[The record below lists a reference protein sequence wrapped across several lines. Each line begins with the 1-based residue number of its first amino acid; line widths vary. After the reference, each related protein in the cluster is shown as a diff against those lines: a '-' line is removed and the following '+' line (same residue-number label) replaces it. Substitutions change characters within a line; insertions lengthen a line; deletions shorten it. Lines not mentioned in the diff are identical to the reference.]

1 MTNHKQQTLN
11 GLPYVNT
18 WQGLV
23 ITLAVNLLIAIA
35 LWLLGWISRDSLI
48 LDALICGATT
58 SIISVAVIYPK
69 IRKIRMEGGLPRQVP
84 ENRWL
89 QKLPRKPVP
98 LTIALSILFA
108 VFMGCLSVAVV
119 WFFEIKTFTPLRFLV
134 WKLAYSL
141 VLSVKLAD
149 LVILRLMQPDCM
161 QPDQPEQTGTAA
173 IRNPLPRK
181 ETIRN
186 LFNTI
191 TDDFGFNMIMGLI
204 FGGTLLVE
212 GHNVLITAT
221 TRSGIVIGGLI
232 LGFILSLRMVYPVT
246 KTIRTSRDAGQLPPF
261 DKRTWIARLPEKPFL
276 LMLVLM
282 LPIMVI
288 SAAVLWAV
296 LTFFGFD
303 ILNFFQ
309 YFIVRTI
316 YVSLLTKPVTQL
328 IVLRYRQPAKA

>member
-18 WQGLV
+18 WQGIV

-35 LWLLGWISRDSLI
+35 LWMQGWINRDSLI

-84 ENRWL
+84 ENRWF
-89 QKLPRKPVP
+89 QKLPRKPAP
-98 LTIALSILFA
+98 LTIALSIPFA
-108 VFMGCLSVAVV
+108 VLMGCLSVAVV

-134 WKLAYSL
+134 WKLVYST

-149 LVILRLMQPDCM
+149 IVILRLVQSDCM
-161 QPDQPEQTGTAA
+161 QPNQPEQTGTAA

-181 ETIRN
+181 ETLRN

-191 TDDFGFNMIMGLI
+191 TNDFGFNMIMGLV

-212 GHNVLITAT
+212 GHNVLIIAT

-246 KTIRTSRDAGQLPPF
+246 KTIRASRDAGQLPPL
-261 DKRTWIARLPEKPFL
+261 DKRTGIVRLPEKPFL
-276 LMLVLM
+276 LMLVLA
-282 LPIMVI
+282 LPIMVV

-328 IVLRYRQPAKA
+328 IVLRYRQPTKA